1 MAKVGTT
8 DPGIRAAVNSN
19 LGNRV
24 TAKTVMTIRGPET
37 AEAAIP
43 DSRLERLAIGVEV
56 DARYRLEEIAG
67 TGGMSTVW
75 RARDQRLER
84 TVAIKVMSDSL
95 AADAPS
101 VTRFARE
108 IRVHSEISHP
118 NLVRVF
124 DYSVTAPRP
133 YLVMEYIPG
142 ASLAQRLDSGALSGA
157 ELTPLACDLLSAIG
171 CVHDHGVLHRDIK
184 PANVLLDGAGR
195 ARLTDFGIAHL
206 HDSTRLTHPG
216 NIVGTLR
223 FLAPELVA
231 GGAPTRQSDL
241 FALGV
246 TLSTAGEG
254 RVIDPQLRELIDWL
268 KEPKPRDR
276 PRNAQTALSRLT
288 APPIPL
294 DPATLQQP
302 TVRFDAATLQQ
313 PTVRFDAE
321 TLQDPELSL
330 NAAPRRDQ
338 RPPLQFRRRLTDRWR
353 QRAAAAA
360 ALAGVVLT
368 IGVMVTQSGG
378 GGGVPGSA
386 ASTTPTTSHPSKS
399 SSHATKPADA
409 TAAAGRPDKR
419 GPTIDSDLNALA
431 AAVKHA
437 SH

>member
-1 MAKVGTT
+1 
-8 DPGIRAAVNSN
+8 
-19 LGNRV
+19 
-24 TAKTVMTIRGPET
+24 
-37 AEAAIP
+37 
-43 DSRLERLAIGVEV
+43 
-56 DARYRLEEIAG
+56 
-67 TGGMSTVW
+67 MSTVW

-171 CVHDHGVLHRDIK
+171 CVHDHKFCTATSSRPTCCSTV
-184 PANVLLDGAGR
+184 PA

-216 NIVGTLR
+216 NIVGNLVR

-246 TLSTAGEG
+246 MRA
-254 RVIDPQLRELIDWL
+254 
-268 KEPKPRDR
+268 R
-276 PRNAQTALSRLT
+276 PARGGS
-288 APPIPL
+288 
-294 DPATLQQP
+294 
-302 TVRFDAATLQQ
+302 
-313 PTVRFDAE
+313 
-321 TLQDPELSL
+321 
-330 NAAPRRDQ
+330 
-338 RPPLQFRRRLTDRWR
+338 LTD
-353 QRAAAAA
+353 
-360 ALAGVVLT
+360 
-368 IGVMVTQSGG
+368 SC
-378 GGGVPGSA
+378 GS
-386 ASTTPTTSHPSKS
+386 
-399 SSHATKPADA
+399 
-409 TAAAGRPDKR
+409 
-419 GPTIDSDLNALA
+419 
-431 AAVKHA
+431 
-437 SH
+437 